1 MISED
6 ISNGEELVK
15 VPVVNELS
23 DERPTSFG
31 VTRFSW
37 CCISQNAFP
46 AYRSR
51 TQKKE
56 KQGLVIKRFSR
67 H

>member
-31 VTRFSW
+31 VTPFSW
-37 CCISQNAFP
+37 RCIRTLFHH
-46 AYRSR
+46 RSR
-51 TQKKE
+51 TRKKE
-56 KQGLVIKRFSR
+56 EQELVIKRFSR
-67 H
+67 L

>member
-23 DERPTSFG
+23 DKRPTSFG

-37 CCISQNAFP
+37 CCITLFLHIEVGLRKKRIGYQAF
-46 AYRSR
+46 
-51 TQKKE
+51 
-56 KQGLVIKRFSR
+56 F
-67 H
+67 

>member
-23 DERPTSFG
+23 DKRPTSFG
-31 VTRFSW
+31 VKRFSW
-37 CCISQNAFP
+37 CCIS
-46 AYRSR
+46 
-51 TQKKE
+51 
-56 KQGLVIKRFSR
+56 
-67 H
+67 

>member
-37 CCISQNAFP
+37 SCIS
-46 AYRSR
+46 
-51 TQKKE
+51 
-56 KQGLVIKRFSR
+56 
-67 H
+67 